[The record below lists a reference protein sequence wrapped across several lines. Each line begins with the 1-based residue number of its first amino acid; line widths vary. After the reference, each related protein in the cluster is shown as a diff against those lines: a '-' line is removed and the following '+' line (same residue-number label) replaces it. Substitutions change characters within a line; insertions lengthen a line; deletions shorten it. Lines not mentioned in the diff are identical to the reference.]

1 MKINVVFYGGLK
13 EETGTKHQTVEIAHN
28 PATIADLV
36 ETIKAQYPA
45 LVPRLDTV
53 AYVIGNEIVD
63 LDHPLRDGDEAAL
76 LPPVSGG

>member
-13 EETGTKHQTVEIAHN
+13 EDTGTKTATVELASN
-28 PATIADLV
+28 PATMADLV
-36 ETIKAQYPA
+36 NAVKAEFPA
-45 LVPRLDTV
+45 VVPRLESV
-53 AYVIGNEIVD
+53 AYVIDNEIVD